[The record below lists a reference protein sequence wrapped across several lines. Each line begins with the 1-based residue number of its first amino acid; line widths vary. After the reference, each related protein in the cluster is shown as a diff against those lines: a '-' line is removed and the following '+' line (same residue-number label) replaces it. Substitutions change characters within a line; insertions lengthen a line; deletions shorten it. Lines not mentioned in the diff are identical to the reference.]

1 MAVKKLRIS
10 KKETDEIMIVYFM
23 RHGETD
29 YNKQGLIQGRTD
41 IPLNETGISQAETAA
56 EYFQRKGICFDR
68 VYTSPLIRAHKTAAI
83 ASGWDMDKIRTD
95 ERVQELAFG
104 TAEGMDFHT
113 LPEHIMN
120 LFTKPAAYIPPEGA
134 EPLDE
139 LKARCQDFLDELAVV
154 SEKESS
160 VQNVLVATHGAALRG
175 ILSCLDRCPIEKFWK
190 KGLFNCCAARARLE
204 NGEWLLE
211 GIENPLEQ
219 EEQ

>member
-1 MAVKKLRIS
+1 MN
-10 KKETDEIMIVYFM
+10 VYFI

-41 IPLNETGISQAETAA
+41 IPLNEKGILQAEAA
-56 EYFQRKGICFDR
+56 AAYFKNKVIKFDR
-68 VYTSPLIRAHKTAAI
+68 VYASPLIRAKKTASVV
-83 ASGWDMDKIRTD
+83 SGWDMADIRTD

-113 LPEHIMN
+113 LPENIMN

-139 LKARCQDFLDELAVV
+139 LKDRCRSFLDELAEMV
-154 SEKESS
+154 EKEPD
-160 VQNVLVATHGAALRG
+160 VQTVLVATHGAALRG
-175 ILSCLDRCPIEKFWK
+175 ILSCLDRSPLEKFWK
-190 KGLFNCCAARARLE
+190 KGLYNCCVAKARLE
-204 NGEWLLE
+204 NGEWFPE

-219 EEQ
+219 DEK